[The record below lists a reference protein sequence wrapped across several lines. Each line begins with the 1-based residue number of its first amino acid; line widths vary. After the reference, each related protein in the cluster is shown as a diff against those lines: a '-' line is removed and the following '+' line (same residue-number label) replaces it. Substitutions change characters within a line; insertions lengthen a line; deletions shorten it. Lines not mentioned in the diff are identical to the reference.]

1 MFKKAVA
8 ICLCGM
14 LVIPTA
20 GAAQAKKPKQ
30 KKLKVNSSVAS
41 KVIDIKNARLL
52 GRLLH
57 RR

>member
-20 GAAQAKKPKQ
+20 GVTQAKKPKQ

-41 KVIDIKNARLL
+41 KVRQDFP
-52 GRLLH
+52 
-57 RR
+57 